1 MSTYLVVVMRLV
13 FEPSSLIADDVQV
26 QLVVTFEEILV
37 VRAFQESK
45 SIINFLLQ
53 FNSIQKTIISTN
65 SCSKIF

>member
-53 FNSIQKTIISTN
+53 FNSI
-65 SCSKIF
+65 